1 MRNLIIVSLSLL
13 AISAITISMS
23 SPSTSGKVYCQILS
37 ETHYD
42 ADGEITR
49 DEHYNYDGKEL
60 LSVNDQFGNDKIYTN
75 EDAYNRAYRY
85 FPYPHTDINL
95 HNEEKVNEYGEMT
108 YAVIHNTDVMKIS
121 FIHEYEEY
129 VVPGINKTFCRKKS
143 TTLDVDCANGY
154 CFGYHSDYNYD
165 GNKLVSYT
173 ITNTK
178 GKKTHRID
186 YLTDNK
192 RKMPHYNGYSIET
205 LNEYGKVILS
215 EQYTTEGKYNGK
227 TVYTYIMK

>member
-1 MRNLIIVSLSLL
+1 MRNSIIISLSLL

-23 SPSTSGKVYCQILS
+23 PSSTSGKVYCQILS
-37 ETHYD
+37 EIHYD
-42 ADGEITR
+42 ANGEITR

-60 LSVNDQFGNDKIYTN
+60 LSVNNTMGSDKIYTN

-85 FPYPHTDINL
+85 FPYQTNRNQ

-129 VVPGINKTFCRKKS
+129 IIPGESKKFCRLQS
-143 TTLDVDCANGY
+143 TTLDLDCRGGN
-154 CFGYHSDYNYD
+154 CFGFQTDYNYD

-173 ITNTK
+173 LTNRQGTK
-178 GKKTHRID
+178 TYTVE
-186 YLTDNK
+186 YLADNK
-192 RKMPHYNGYSIET
+192 RKMPNYSGYSIQT
-205 LNEYGKVILS
+205 LNEYGKVLVS
-215 EQYTTEGKYNGK
+215 ESYTNDG
-227 TVYTYIMK
+227 VYTGKDVYAYIIK